1 MKTKY
6 KITTREKKKYLLP
19 TDRDL
24 EILAKCKLLEKS
36 DLTDNDRVFVKFI
49 KTQLEEDW
57 RTPLLKMLNKLLKKY
72 KVANKR

>member
-6 KITTREKKKYLLP
+6 KVTTREKKKYLLP

-24 EILAKCKLLEKS
+24 EILAKCKLLEKLKLNKE
-36 DLTDNDRVFVKFI
+36 DKTLVKFI

-57 RTPLLKMLNKLLKKY
+57 RKPLLKMLNKLLKKY
-72 KVANKR
+72 GV